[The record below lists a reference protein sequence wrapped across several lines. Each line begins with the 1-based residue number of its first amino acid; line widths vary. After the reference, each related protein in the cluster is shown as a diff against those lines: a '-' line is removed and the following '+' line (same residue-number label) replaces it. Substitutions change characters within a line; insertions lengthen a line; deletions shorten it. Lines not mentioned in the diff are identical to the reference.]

1 MNIYTENE
9 SNCKRKDK
17 FLYLSLSLVVRSKAG
32 KEEER
37 KRRRK
42 VIIVKEVEF
51 LERDRAAEGAAK
63 REERSVS
70 QGIIFLIYRKLS
82 FLCLPWTTL
91 FFYLHLKTHG
101 DSLFFFFVFF
111 FFFFFFFFFLF
122 FFFFFFVFFV
132 SFILSHR
139 LFWCIEETRIRLIHS
154 HWAAAL
160 VRNKK
165 RKTGIPLGLDNVNQ
179 PSCELVYLFLC
190 LVVSRIIPFEI
201 TLCSL
206 SLSLVCV

>member
-1 MNIYTENE
+1 MNIYAENE
-9 SNCKRKDK
+9 SNCKRKDR

-37 KRRRK
+37 KRSRK

-91 FFYLHLKTHG
+91 FFYLHWKTLHG
-101 DSLFFFFVFF
+101 DSLS
-111 FFFFFFFFFLF
+111 F
-122 FFFFFFVFFV
+122 FFFFFFVV

-179 PSCELVYLFLC
+179 PSCELLYLFLC
-190 LVVSRIIPFEI
+190 LVVS
-201 TLCSL
+201 
-206 SLSLVCV
+206 

>member
-32 KEEER
+32 KEEDR
-37 KRRRK
+37 KI
-42 VIIVKEVEF
+42 VIIVKDVEF

-111 FFFFFFFFFLF
+111 FFFFFFFF
-122 FFFFFFVFFV
+122 VFFV
-132 SFILSHR
+132 SFILSQR

>member
-1 MNIYTENE
+1 MNIYAENE
-9 SNCKRKDK
+9 SNCKRKDR

-111 FFFFFFFFFLF
+111 FFFFF
-122 FFFFFFVFFV
+122 VFFV